1 MSVLLLAEVTDGE
14 LNRDATARAVS
25 AVRALGEVTLLCVG
39 ASAKEAATAAATI
52 QGVARVLCAEDALYS
67 HRLAEP
73 VAALVAQLAEG
84 HEVIA
89 APATTDAKNIM
100 PRVAALLD
108 VMIIPDVLALHGDG
122 SFDRPVYAG
131 NAVQTV
137 KSRDATKVITI
148 RTTGFEPAADGG
160 SAPVED
166 VAPAADPGLSSWVE
180 DKLAESDRPELTS
193 AGIVV
198 SGGRGV
204 GSQENFALIETLA
217 DKLGAAVGASR
228 AAVDSGFAPN
238 DWQVGQT
245 GKVVAPA
252 LYVAVGISGAI
263 QHLAGMK
270 DSKVIVAINKDEE
283 APIFQVADY
292 GLVADLFTALPELTE
307 KL

>member
-1 MSVLLLAEVTDGE
+1 MAVLLLADVNDGQLATD
-14 LNRDATARAVS
+14 AVAKTLS
-25 AVRALGEVTLLCVG
+25 AVASLGDVHLLIAGTSAAAAAEAAKLAGVAKVLHADDAAFDHGMAESTAALIAGLAG
-39 ASAKEAATAAATI
+39 GYSHIAAAATAFSKN
-52 QGVARVLCAEDALYS
+52 VL
-67 HRLAEP
+67 
-73 VAALVAQLAEG
+73 
-84 HEVIA
+84 
-89 APATTDAKNIM
+89 

-108 VMIIPDVLALHGDG
+108 VMVISDVTAVVDADT
-122 SFDRPVYAG
+122 FERPIYAG
-131 NAVQTV
+131 NAIQTV
-137 KSRDATKVITI
+137 KSADAKKVFTV
-148 RTTGFEPAADGG
+148 RTASFAAVGNTGAASVEKIAAAADA
-160 SAPVED
+160 S
-166 VAPAADPGLSSWVE
+166 LSKWVE
-180 DKLAESDRPELTS
+180 DKVAASDRPELTS

-204 GSQENFALIETLA
+204 GSQADFALIEQLA

-228 AAVDSGFAPN
+228 AAVDSGYAPN

-245 GKVVAPA
+245 GKVVAPT

-292 GLVADLFTALPELTE
+292 GLVADLFTAVPEMIE

>member
-25 AVRALGEVTLLCVG
+25 AVQALGDVTLLCVG
-39 ASAKEAATAAATI
+39 AKAKEAANAAATI

-84 HEVIA
+84 HEVVA

-108 VMIIPDVLALHGDG
+108 VMIIPDVLAVHGDG

-137 KSRDATKVITI
+137 RSKDATKVITI
-148 RTTGFEPAADGG
+148 RTTGFEPAAEGG
-160 SAPVED
+160 SASVED

-180 DKLAESDRPELTS
+180 DKLAESDRPEL
-193 AGIVV
+193 
-198 SGGRGV
+198 
-204 GSQENFALIETLA
+204 
-217 DKLGAAVGASR
+217 
-228 AAVDSGFAPN
+228 
-238 DWQVGQT
+238 
-245 GKVVAPA
+245 
-252 LYVAVGISGAI
+252 
-263 QHLAGMK
+263 
-270 DSKVIVAINKDEE
+270 
-283 APIFQVADY
+283 
-292 GLVADLFTALPELTE
+292 
-307 KL
+307 